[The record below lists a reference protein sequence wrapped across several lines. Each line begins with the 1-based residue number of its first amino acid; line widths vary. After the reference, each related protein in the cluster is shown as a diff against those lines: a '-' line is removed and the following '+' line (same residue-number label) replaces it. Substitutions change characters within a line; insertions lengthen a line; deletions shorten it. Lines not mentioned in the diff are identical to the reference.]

1 MTLAAVLLL
10 NNLGRELPK
19 SPLALAWDEWERKA
33 TMTEGPGKVQ
43 SKFLLVEPG
52 TLEWG
57 AITIGKE

>member
-1 MTLAAVLLL
+1 MLLL
-10 NNLGRELPK
+10 NHLGRAIPN
-19 SPLALAWDEWERKA
+19 SPLVFALDEWERKG

-43 SKFLLVEPG
+43 SKLLLVEPG